1 MCSTVAEVAKE
12 AGTSPHPHPQPAP
25 PLHSLLPRLLPHP
38 HTLPLRH
45 KGVLGM
51 TRRNHKY
58 LATPSMHH
66 CPEILPLGVG
76 GTVGQ
81 GLVILKEEEF
91 REGAFKC

>member
-1 MCSTVAEVAKE
+1 
-12 AGTSPHPHPQPAP
+12 
-25 PLHSLLPRLLPHP
+25 
-38 HTLPLRH
+38 
-45 KGVLGM
+45 M
-51 TRRNHKY
+51 THRYHKY